1 MSKPPFLFPPVD
13 VLQRL
18 AASAPPPPAW
28 LRIEL
33 ENRLVL
39 CLNHVLMQE
48 SQATERLRRQSGKT
62 LRVQWDRFEC
72 ALQATPA
79 GLLARSEATSA
90 PDLRLSVQEPSP
102 VALVQKVLQGDKPQ
116 VDIQGDVQLA
126 AEVAW
131 LVDNVRWD
139 VEEDLSRILGDAAAH
154 TLVKAM
160 KTAAQG
166 LRAFLQKAA
175 P

>member
-18 AASAPPPPAW
+18 AASAPPPPVW
-28 LRIEL
+28 LRAEL

-39 CLNHVLMQE
+39 ALNHVLMQE
-48 SQATERLRRQSGKT
+48 PQAMDRLRRQNGKT
-62 LRVQWDRFEC
+62 LAIHWDRFEC

-79 GLLARSEATSA
+79 GLLARSERAGA
-90 PDLRLSVQEPSP
+90 PDLRLQVQEPSP
-102 VALVQKVLQGDKPQ
+102 VALAQKLLQGDKPH

-139 VEEDLSRILGDAAAH
+139 VEEDLSRVLGDAVAH
-154 TLVKAM
+154 TLVKTVKA
-160 KTAAQG
+160 AAQG
-166 LRAFLQKAA
+166 LRGFLQKAA
-175 P
+175 R